1 MPKDPRRD
9 PLDDHV
15 ENEKQLG
22 NPEPAKAHW
31 PKDLELHP
39 DRKEDDE
46 RRRRQPDDRTRH

>member
-1 MPKDPRRD
+1 MPKDPRHHPD
-9 PLDDHV
+9 PNV

-39 DRKEDDE
+39 GRDEDDDK
-46 RRRRQPDDRTRH
+46 RRPKPDNGAHR

>member
-1 MPKDPRRD
+1 MPKDPRHHPD
-9 PLDDHV
+9 PNV

-39 DRKEDDE
+39 GRDDDE
-46 RRRRQPDDRTRH
+46 DKQRRKPDQTRH